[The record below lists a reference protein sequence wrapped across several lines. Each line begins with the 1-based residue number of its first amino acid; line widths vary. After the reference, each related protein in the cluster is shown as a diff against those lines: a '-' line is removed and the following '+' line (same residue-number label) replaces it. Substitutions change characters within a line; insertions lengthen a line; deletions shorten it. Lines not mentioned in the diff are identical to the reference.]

1 MLEYREIFRFRRDN
15 NIVVVIKW
23 LRMIIFHDNGDDI
36 AKVIGNVVPVHA
48 TKEYRR
54 VGIAPPIPNLDNRW
68 K

>member
-1 MLEYREIFRFRRDN
+1 
-15 NIVVVIKW
+15 
-23 LRMIIFHDNGDDI
+23 MIIFHDNGDDI